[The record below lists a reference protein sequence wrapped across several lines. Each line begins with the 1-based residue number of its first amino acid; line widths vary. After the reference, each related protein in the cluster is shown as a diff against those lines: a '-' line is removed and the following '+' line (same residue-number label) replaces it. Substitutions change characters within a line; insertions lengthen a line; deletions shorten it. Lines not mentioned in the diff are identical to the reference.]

1 MSVPA
6 KANQLITLIVSIEA
20 PAGFGTIFGNRQSAL
35 KKPLTQMTIDEVLA
49 AQRTWSTKA
58 WAKKFKSNVASSA
71 AGGPQFMRATL
82 LQLKSEGKCHGDE
95 IFNEA
100 TQRRLAYA
108 LLQRR
113 GFDRFVAGRMS
124 GTAFALELAK
134 EWASFPV
141 LKKTP
146 GAHRTVE
153 RGQSYYAGD
162 GVNKALVSPARV
174 ETALAGLVGFPAP
187 PPTEPPKAAPEP
199 APGPEFEPEPPSLD
213 DGDSQDRDAPAEKPL
228 SHSTRL
234 WTWLTTG
241 GGTALLPWVDW
252 RVQMLL
258 VVLIVGLAVYAI
270 VTMPAV
276 RRKLGL
282 A

>member
-1 MSVPA
+1 MTVPA
-6 KANQLITLIVSIEA
+6 KANQLITFIVSIEA

-49 AQRTWSTKA
+49 AQKTWSTKA
-58 WAKKFKSNVASSA
+58 WARKFKSTAASSA

-82 LQLKSEGKCHGDE
+82 LSLKAEGKCRGDE
-95 IFNEA
+95 PFDEA

-113 GFDRFVAGRMS
+113 GFDRFVAGKMS
-124 GTAFALELAK
+124 RAAFALELAK

-141 LKKTP
+141 LKKTQ
-146 GAHRTVE
+146 GAHRIVA

-162 GVNKALVSPARV
+162 GLNKALVSPVRV
-174 ETALAGLVGFPAP
+174 EAALAALLGSPAP
-187 PPTEPPKAAPEP
+187 QQPEQPKPAPAP
-199 APGPEFEPEPPSLD
+199 IPGPEIEYEGPTIDEPQD
-213 DGDSQDRDAPAEKPL
+213 DASAEKPL
-228 SHSTRL
+228 SRSTRL

-258 VVLIVGLAVYAI
+258 VVLIVGLAIYAI
-270 VTMPAV
+270 ATMPAV